1 MKSIFKKRAEPFV
14 YHKYYL
20 LAQKRWAE
28 KMKRFTD
35 GLSKRE
41 LIWVLLIFTVLT
53 SGFLIYNLYSSF
65 YKEAEVST
73 ASKIKTIKL
82 KN

>member
-1 MKSIFKKRAEPFV
+1 MKSLFKKRNEPVV
-14 YHKYYL
+14 YHKFYL

-28 KMKRFTD
+28 KMKEFTA

-41 LIWVLLIFTVLT
+41 LLFVLLLFTVFT
-53 SGFLIYNLYSSF
+53 SGLLVYNIYRSF
-65 YKEAEVST
+65 YKEAEVLT
-73 ASKIKTIKL
+73 ASKIKTINL

>member
-1 MKSIFKKRAEPFV
+1 MKSLFKKRTEPLV
-14 YHKYYL
+14 YHKFYM

-28 KMKRFTD
+28 KMKGFTD

-41 LIWVLLIFTVLT
+41 LILALLLFTVFT
-53 SGFLIYNLYSSF
+53 SSLLVYNLYRSF
-65 YKEAEVST
+65 CKDAEVST
-73 ASKIKTIKL
+73 ASKIKTINL